1 MEIGKAPL
9 PPPTLCVTGIVENS
23 DNKIHNNLFFLYLNK
38 SFIVEVVISTIKTI
52 NYDFSNHS

>member
-9 PPPTLCVTGIVENS
+9 PPPTLCVTGIVEKS

-38 SFIVEVVISTIKTI
+38 SSIVEVSTIKTI
-52 NYDFSNHS
+52 NYDLSDHS